1 MLLPKSGYNKLFLFF
16 NIYTYIYILN
26 YDIETRKT
34 MTYAC
39 TYIIHHKGIPQC
51 TTRILL
57 SLYGLR
63 IITSENAVRFNRL
76 EFHTNKKKPLDY
88 SWPCVFLYE
97 IPTYIMWVNCG
108 ISLKCF
114 IVSAI
119 CMSASHSP
127 IIIMWMLPGKY
138 LTTYVPT

>member
-16 NIYTYIYILN
+16 NILYTYNLYICILN
-26 YDIETRKT
+26 YNIETRKT

-51 TTRILL
+51 ATRILL
-57 SLYGLR
+57 SLSGLR
-63 IITSENAVRFNRL
+63 IITRENAVRFNRL

-88 SWPCVFLYE
+88 SWPCVFLYK

-108 ISLKCF
+108 FSLKCI

-119 CMSASHSP
+119 CVSASHSP
-127 IIIMWMLPGKY
+127 IIIILCECY
-138 LTTYVPT
+138 QVNI